1 MQHRVPL
8 FSRLLRVTFSSLTVV
23 LALGLISVCW
33 ANEELDQAIRQVRGN
48 IQELSTALERDPR
61 AEKAEQWRASLE
73 EHQAQLKQLLGQR
86 FPEIQHAIKGAE
98 DDLQEL
104 RAKAKK
110 SGGEQRQEIEKK
122 LHQAEEQLVK
132 YQYMLEERLA
142 DLNNRKREISAEE
155 RVRQLE
161 GNIKE
166 LEYAVEHHPKSEKR
180 EQWGRQ
186 LEKNRRQLEEVYR
199 KHRRKR
205 ERPEKHLKIIH
216 LKHARAGNLAEIISA
231 FLSEDG
237 VVVDDQDTNSV
248 VVRDTGGGVETAIAI
263 IKALDIPK
271 ARKHRHE
278 PREREEHEEDEA
290 EARENV
296 FFGQLLKKQDR
307 SISIRTR
314 DGQEEVN
321 LFIPIRE
328 DGKLVDD
335 FAEFI
340 DQLEIGAMI
349 KVRWQWRNEQR
360 WLRRLEH
367 FKPERED

>member
-1 MQHRVPL
+1 
-8 FSRLLRVTFSSLTVV
+8 
-23 LALGLISVCW
+23 
-33 ANEELDQAIRQVRGN
+33 
-48 IQELSTALERDPR
+48 
-61 AEKAEQWRASLE
+61 
-73 EHQAQLKQLLGQR
+73 
-86 FPEIQHAIKGAE
+86 
-98 DDLQEL
+98 
-104 RAKAKK
+104 
-110 SGGEQRQEIEKK
+110 
-122 LHQAEEQLVK
+122 
-132 YQYMLEERLA
+132 
-142 DLNNRKREISAEE
+142 
-155 RVRQLE
+155 
-161 GNIKE
+161 
-166 LEYAVEHHPKSEKR
+166 
-180 EQWGRQ
+180 
-186 LEKNRRQLEEVYR
+186 
-199 KHRRKR
+199 
-205 ERPEKHLKIIH
+205 
-216 LKHARAGNLAEIISA
+216 LAEIIRA

>member
-48 IQELSTALERDPR
+48 IQELSTALERDPK
-61 AEKAEQWRASLE
+61 AEKSEQWRASLE

-122 LHQAEEQLVK
+122 LHQAEDQLVK

-142 DLNNRKREISAEE
+142 DLNNKKRKISTEE
-155 RVRQLE
+155 RERQLE
-161 GNIKE
+161 GNIKD
-166 LEYAVEHHPKSEKR
+166 LEYALEHHPKSEKR

-278 PREREEHEEDEA
+278 SQERKEHEEDEA

>member
-8 FSRLLRVTFSSLTVV
+8 FSRLLRVTFFSLTVV
-23 LALGLISVCW
+23 LALGLILVCW
-33 ANEELDQAIRQVRGN
+33 ANEELDQAIRQARGN

-61 AEKAEQWRASLE
+61 AEKSEQWRASLE

-86 FPEIQHAIKGAE
+86 FPKIQHAIKGAE

-110 SGGEQRQEIEKK
+110 SEGEQRQEIEKK
-122 LHQAEEQLVK
+122 LHQAEDQLVK

-142 DLNNRKREISAEE
+142 DLNNKKRKISAEE
-155 RVRQLE
+155 RERQLE

-166 LEYAVEHHPKSEKR
+166 LEYALEHHPKSEKR
-180 EQWGRQ
+180 EQWSRQ
-186 LEKNRRQLEEVYR
+186 LEKNRRQLEEIYR
-199 KHRRKR
+199 EHRRKR
-205 ERPEKHLKIIH
+205 EKPRKHLKIIH
-216 LKHARAGNLAEIISA
+216 LKYAHAGNLAEIISA

-278 PREREEHEEDEA
+278 SQERKEHEEDEA

-296 FFGQLLKKQDR
+296 FFGQLLKKQDH

-335 FAEFI
+335 FVEFI

-367 FKPERED
+367 FKPEQED

>member
-1 MQHRVPL
+1 M
-8 FSRLLRVTFSSLTVV
+8 
-23 LALGLISVCW
+23 
-33 ANEELDQAIRQVRGN
+33 
-48 IQELSTALERDPR
+48 
-61 AEKAEQWRASLE
+61 
-73 EHQAQLKQLLGQR
+73 
-86 FPEIQHAIKGAE
+86 
-98 DDLQEL
+98 
-104 RAKAKK
+104 
-110 SGGEQRQEIEKK
+110 
-122 LHQAEEQLVK
+122 
-132 YQYMLEERLA
+132 
-142 DLNNRKREISAEE
+142 
-155 RVRQLE
+155 
-161 GNIKE
+161 
-166 LEYAVEHHPKSEKR
+166 
-180 EQWGRQ
+180 
-186 LEKNRRQLEEVYR
+186 
-199 KHRRKR
+199 
-205 ERPEKHLKIIH
+205 
-216 LKHARAGNLAEIISA
+216 
-231 FLSEDG
+231 
-237 VVVDDQDTNSV
+237 VVDDQDTNSV
-248 VVRDTGGGVETAIAI
+248 VVRDTGGGVETAIAT

-321 LFIPIRE
+321 LWIPIGE

>member
-1 MQHRVPL
+1 M
-8 FSRLLRVTFSSLTVV
+8 TVV

-33 ANEELDQAIRQVRGN
+33 AKEKLDRAIRQARGN
-48 IQELSTALERDPR
+48 IRELSTALEREPKAD
-61 AEKAEQWRASLE
+61 KAEQWKAALE
-73 EHQAQLKQLLGQR
+73 EYQAQLKQLLGQR
-86 FPEIQHAIKGAE
+86 FPEIQQAIKGAE
-98 DDLQEL
+98 DDLQQL

-110 SGGEQRQEIEKK
+110 SQGEHRPEIENK
-122 LHQAEEQLVK
+122 LHQAEKQLVK
-132 YQYMLEERLA
+132 YRHLLEERLA
-142 DLNNRKREISAEE
+142 NLNNQPEISAEE

-161 GNIKE
+161 GSIKE
-166 LEYAVEHHPKSEKR
+166 LEYVLEHRPKSEKR
-180 EQWGRQ
+180 KQWSRQ
-186 LEKNRRQLEEVYR
+186 LEQNRRQLDEIYR
-199 KHRRKR
+199 KNRRKP
-205 ERPEKHLKIIH
+205 ERPGKQLKIIH
-216 LKHARAGNLAEIISA
+216 LKYAQAGNLAEIISA

-278 PREREEHEEDEA
+278 PREREEHEEDKA